1 MKINLF
7 EPYIDKSEEKSVLS
21 VLRSKFWASGS
32 GIGNVKKFEDKFKQF
47 VNAIFIL
54 NAVLLESTVCFI

>member
-32 GIGNVKKFEDKFKQF
+32 GIGNVKKFEDKLKKITL
-47 VNAIFIL
+47 AYSHLKLIMIRK
-54 NAVLLESTVCFI
+54 